1 MKNRNRKSRVKS
13 RESRARRSRRS
24 RDVSARSSRRGVLLL
39 VVLSMLVLFML
50 VGTAFLMS
58 SNQSRHQ
65 MKEAAKQDRL
75 GNYATK
81 LLERAMFQIV
91 RDTDNQA
98 SVIRYHSLLRD
109 MYGTDGLQGVI
120 YVPINTTSVPE
131 KDFVTRFADAVYDPG
146 DPSKLYGPTN
156 GQFIDIYVARR
167 DTQPSTRAGRRSI
180 TEANTTRQR
189 IRWI

>member
-1 MKNRNRKSRVKS
+1 MAGTLVAEVQSRRRGSDEEQKQKSRVKS

-58 SNQSRHQ
+58 SNQSRDQ

-81 LLERAMFQIV
+81 LLERALLQIV
-91 RDTDNQA
+91 RDTDNHP
-98 SVIRYHSLLRD
+98 R
-109 MYGTDGLQGVI
+109 
-120 YVPINTTSVPE
+120 
-131 KDFVTRFADAVYDPG
+131 
-146 DPSKLYGPTN
+146 
-156 GQFIDIYVARR
+156 
-167 DTQPSTRAGRRSI
+167 
-180 TEANTTRQR
+180 
-189 IRWI
+189 